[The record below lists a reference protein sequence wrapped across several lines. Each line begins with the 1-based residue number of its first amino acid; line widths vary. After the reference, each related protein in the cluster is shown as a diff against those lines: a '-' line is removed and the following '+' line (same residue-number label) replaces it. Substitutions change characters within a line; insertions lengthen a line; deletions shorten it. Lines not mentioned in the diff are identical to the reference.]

1 MNQDRHLTS
10 TQIST
15 EDSPEAVFQ
24 AMIDGGWSDGLPVI
38 PPTQNRVES
47 MVEAAGLDAPHL
59 VGYINPDGGV
69 ATVEKIAINAVM
81 AGCLPEY
88 MPVLIAAVEA
98 ITEPGFNIHG
108 LQTTTN
114 PVSPLLVINGP
125 IRNTI
130 GVNSGRG
137 CLGPGFRANAT
148 IGRALRLLL
157 LNIGGAK
164 PWTTDMAIHGM
175 PGKFVFCM
183 GENEEESDWTPLHVE
198 RGFRPGQ
205 SAVTVVGAQGTSNC
219 LTFYKEAESILTMV
233 ASAMTDISDNNY
245 LLAGGN
251 PVVIFSPGHTRL
263 FTEQGYTKQSIKE
276 WLFEH
281 SKVPL
286 DQFPKET
293 SLISY
298 EEGFAMDGDQVCPCA
313 KAEDI
318 ILLVAGGP
326 EPYHVAYCGN
336 FGDTKAVTKEVV
348 PLGERI
354 GASN

>member
-1 MNQDRHLTS
+1 MNQAKGLTS
-10 TQIST
+10 TTIHSQ
-15 EDSPEAVFQ
+15 DSPEAVLQ
-24 AMIDGGWSDGLPVI
+24 AMLDGGWSDGLPII
-38 PPTQNRVES
+38 PPTPDRVEG
-47 MVEAAGLDAPHL
+47 MVEAAGLDAGHL
-59 VGYINPDGGV
+59 IGYINPDGGA
-69 ATVEKIAINAVM
+69 ATVEKIAVNAVM

-88 MPVLIAAVEA
+88 MPVLIAAVDA
-98 ITEPGFNIHG
+98 VAEPEFNIHG

-125 IRNTI
+125 VRKAI

-148 IGRALRLLL
+148 IGRAMRLLL
-157 LNIGGAK
+157 LNLGGAK

-183 GENEEESDWTPLHVE
+183 GENEEESVWAPLHVE
-198 RGFRPGQ
+198 RGFGPDQ

-233 ASAMTDISDNNY
+233 ASAMADISDNNY

-251 PVVIFSPGHTRL
+251 PVVIFSPGHTQL
-263 FTEQGYTKQSIKE
+263 FTEQGYTKRAVKE

-293 SLISY
+293 SVISY
-298 EEGFAMDGDQVCPCA
+298 EEGFAMDGDRVCPCA
-313 KAEDI
+313 KADDI

-348 PLGERI
+348 
-354 GASN
+354 